1 MKNSAIK
8 LIKFVKGMRSPVK
21 CAAKG
26 KRFCVMALL
35 TVFCL
40 LLFPTADA
48 YGAVPGMA
56 GIFKGAVRTPQF
68 VISYVDYGDEPVQ
81 AGEDFIYTVA
91 VMLSD
96 GDEAMENTVVTLE
109 LPFGL
114 SFADGNDRVY
124 LGTIKPGY
132 TYHADFNL
140 HAREDLDG
148 REYTMTA
155 RVSGVGSYY
164 GTYWEKEDKVSV
176 AVTPIEQ
183 LTVGHI
189 SFPERINAAYDD
201 GSGMVE
207 VPLTNSGHVA
217 VHNIEIQVE
226 GEDFKEQDPCVVE
239 TLEPSQRENAVI
251 ELSTE
256 TEGELAGELS
266 IRFER
271 SDGTLWEETI
281 PFNVEGVYQPLEV
294 DHSVRIS
301 PSVMEEDPAVPDL
314 VWLAATMGCVA
325 GAVVLFK
332 MGQRW
337 FYGMYGE
344 KD

>member
-1 MKNSAIK
+1 MK
-8 LIKFVKGMRSPVK
+8 
-21 CAAKG
+21 
-26 KRFCVMALL
+26 KRMSFCVMAIW
-35 TVFCL
+35 TVLCL
-40 LLFPTADA
+40 VLFPAADA
-48 YGAVPGMA
+48 YGAVPGRICVFREA
-56 GIFKGAVRTPQF
+56 ARTPQF
-68 VISYVDYGDEPVQ
+68 VVSYVDYGDEPVQ
-81 AGEDFIYTVA
+81 AGKDFTYTVA

-96 GDEAMENTVVTLE
+96 GDEAMENTVVCLE

-124 LGTIKPGY
+124 LGTIQPGY
-132 TYHADFNL
+132 IYHADFNL

-155 RVSGVGSYY
+155 RMSGVGSYY

-189 SFPERINAAYDD
+189 SFPERINAAYND
-201 GSGMVE
+201 GSGTVE

-217 VHNIEIQVE
+217 IHNIEIRAE
-226 GEDFKEQDPCVVE
+226 GENFKEQEPYVVE

-251 ELSTE
+251 ELSAD
-256 TEGELAGELS
+256 TEGELSGELS
-266 IRFER
+266 ISFEK

-294 DHSVRIS
+294 DHSVRIH
-301 PSVMEEDPAVPDL
+301 PSVMEEKGAVPDW
-314 VWLAATMGCVA
+314 VWLGATLGCVA

-337 FYGMYGE
+337 FYGMYQQDG
-344 KD
+344 